1 MKLNKE
7 NGKTILI
14 KEESDSLMSLED
26 FSMKLYTMEL
36 DVNTNELDKI
46 FDNFMNNGQV
56 EIKLNEENQTNSEE
70 NYTIENNSSLDDIDK
85 DLEELGEEE
94 CIKLD
99 IKIGEFLAKYFDKEW
114 RIQSAKVFRQYASE
128 YMEVAFKRDGK
139 AIKSRW
145 YTGPKI
151 NLLSKIAD
159 EIKPSQSGMDGRPV
173 VDFVEEIMNESKM
186 QLFIKTSENI
196 SVIYTLITRR
206 AFADMKKKAIFG

>member
-1 MKLNKE
+1 
-7 NGKTILI
+7 
-14 KEESDSLMSLED
+14 
-26 FSMKLYTMEL
+26 
-36 DVNTNELDKI
+36 
-46 FDNFMNNGQV
+46 
-56 EIKLNEENQTNSEE
+56 
-70 NYTIENNSSLDDIDK
+70 
-85 DLEELGEEE
+85 
-94 CIKLD
+94 
-99 IKIGEFLAKYFDKEW
+99 
-114 RIQSAKVFRQYASE
+114 
-128 YMEVAFKRDGK
+128 MEVAFKRDGK

-173 VDFVEEIMNESKM
+173 IDFVEEAISDSKM